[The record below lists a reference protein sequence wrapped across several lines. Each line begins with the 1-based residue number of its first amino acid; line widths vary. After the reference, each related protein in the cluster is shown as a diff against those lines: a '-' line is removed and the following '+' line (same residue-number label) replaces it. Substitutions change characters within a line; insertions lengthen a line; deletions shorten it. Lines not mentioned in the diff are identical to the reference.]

1 MWQEAG
7 LQQSPLPTPRTWS
20 ETPRAWLPSK
30 GGGRKE
36 SRLSSREHFQALFK
50 AIGLESLAPLLVVI
64 GIVGI
69 QPIAFRIDVQVRDF
83 RKFRRLDQ
91 KLLFGDE
98 TGNQIDFVFVQ
109 LKLAAV
115 ELTVHRGI
123 CEEDFRGAAFDDDVE
138 YVRALQF
145 IERLGRQDHGGVVLA
160 PSLESL
166 DDIALNTGILQEDPR
181 FIDEENFEHG
191 GNLPVRD
198 DRIGAVQDVEEQR
211 FQKFRILTHA
221 LKVEGLKAGKRNRV
235 FGVVE
240 QESELAAASPF
251 GEAAGEVMAQGI
263 REHTQG
269 AQRRIHCIQ
278 IFDLL
283 EEVALACRV
292 ELARPGSLHQNPHEQ
307 GKEIEIFLGRR
318 QRKRIDLEI
327 LAFQADAKVGSGE
340 KPREAFKAPTQIE
353 DERVR

>member
-1 MWQEAG
+1 MRQKTG
-7 LQQSPLPTPRTWS
+7 RQPSPPPTHTTS
-20 ETPRAWLPSK
+20 SATARAWLPSK
-30 GGGRKE
+30 AGGGQE
-36 SRLSSREHFQALFK
+36 SRLSSREHFQTLFK
-50 AIGLESLAPLLVVI
+50 AVSLESLAPLLVVI
-64 GIVGI
+64 GIVGV

-91 KLLFGDE
+91 KLLFGYE
-98 TGNQIDFVFVQ
+98 TGNQVDFVFVQ
-109 LKLAAV
+109 VKLAAV

-123 CEEDFRGAAFDDDVE
+123 CEEDFRRAAFDDDVE

-145 IERLGRQDHGGVVLA
+145 IERLGREDHGGVVLA
-160 PSLESL
+160 PGLESL
-166 DDIALNTGILQEDPR
+166 DHIPLNTGILQEDPR
-181 FIDEENFEHG
+181 FIDKESFEHRA
-191 GNLPVRD
+191 NLSVRD
-198 DRIGAVQDVEEQR
+198 DRTGAVQDVEEQR

-221 LKVEGLKAGKRNRV
+221 LKVEGLEAGKRNRV

-240 QESELAAASPF
+240 QKSELAAASPF
-251 GEAAGEVMAQGI
+251 GEPAGQVMAQGI
-263 REHTQG
+263 GEHTQG
-269 AQRRIHCIQ
+269 AQRRVHGIQ

-292 ELARPGSLHQNPHEQ
+292 ELARLGSLHQNPHEQ

-327 LAFQADAKVGSGE
+327 LAFQADAKVGTGE